1 MPLLNIK
8 EKVMTFKVVYYGA
21 GLCGKTTNLSYIHRQ
36 VSPSHRGELISLA
49 TETERTLYFD
59 FLPLDLGTT
68 NDFKIKLSLYTVPG
82 QSQLIRSRQLILR
95 GVDAIVFVADS
106 APERAEANRESFDDM
121 LANLES
127 HKLKL
132 ENIPWVL
139 QFNKRDLINAMPLK
153 KLYES
158 LNKDHDVPAFE
169 SIATEG
175 KGVFSTL
182 REVSKL
188 AIKRI

>member
-1 MPLLNIK
+1 
-8 EKVMTFKVVYYGA
+8 
-21 GLCGKTTNLSYIHRQ
+21 
-36 VSPSHRGELISLA
+36 
-49 TETERTLYFD
+49 
-59 FLPLDLGTT
+59 
-68 NDFKIKLSLYTVPG
+68 
-82 QSQLIRSRQLILR
+82 
-95 GVDAIVFVADS
+95 VDAIVFVADS